1 MGFGEWKK
9 EAYILDEDN
18 VGGGD
23 GDDYAAEDGDRAG
36 KETPLPIDH
45 LLLLALILSLSGSS
59 FHKWNEICNGSLITN
74 YE

>member
-23 GDDYAAEDGDRAG
+23 GDDYAAENGDRAG

-45 LLLLALILSLSGSS
+45 LLPLILSLR
-59 FHKWNEICNGSLITN
+59 FLFFTNETKSAM
-74 YE
+74 

>member
-1 MGFGEWKK
+1 MEEWI
-9 EAYILDEDN
+9 ILDEDN

-59 FHKWNEICNGSLITN
+59 FHK
-74 YE
+74 